1 VRKSDQGC
9 SRYSSS
15 VVMDLSSRSTRLRS
29 DSCPQSHTVKQ
40 PVRGSMT
47 TIRKL
52 QWCHNTLERRPS
64 LMTGL
69 SSSRFGA
76 EVTAFVWRSN
86 SKRRPTSILRVSALF
101 EKFTEQAIKGVV
113 SSQREAKGLGATEVR
128 NPVWLVNRSFSNEKL
143 QNTCAGACRLNQNTC
158 CLA

>member
-1 VRKSDQGC
+1 MRKSDQGC
-9 SRYSSS
+9 SRYPSSQI
-15 VVMDLSSRSTRLRS
+15 MDLPSRSTRLRS
-29 DSCPQSHTVKQ
+29 DSCPHSHTVKQ

-47 TIRKL
+47 NVRRPH
-52 QWCHNTLERRPS
+52 WCHNTMDRRPS
-64 LMTGL
+64 LLTGT

-128 NPVWLVNRSFSNEKL
+128 NPVWLVRSFSNEKL

>member
-1 VRKSDQGC
+1 MRKSDQGC
-9 SRYSSS
+9 SRYPSSEI
-15 VVMDLSSRSTRLRS
+15 MDLPSRSTRLKS
-29 DSCPQSHTVKQ
+29 DSCPLSHTVKQ

-47 TIRKL
+47 NVRRP
-52 QWCHNTLERRPS
+52 QWCHNTMDRRSS
-64 LMTGL
+64 LLTGA

-86 SKRRPTSILRVSALF
+86 SKPRLMSTLKVAALF

-128 NPVWLVNRSFSNEKL
+128 NRVWHVNRSCWEKPAEH
-143 QNTCAGACRLNQNTC
+143 TCW
-158 CLA
+158 CL